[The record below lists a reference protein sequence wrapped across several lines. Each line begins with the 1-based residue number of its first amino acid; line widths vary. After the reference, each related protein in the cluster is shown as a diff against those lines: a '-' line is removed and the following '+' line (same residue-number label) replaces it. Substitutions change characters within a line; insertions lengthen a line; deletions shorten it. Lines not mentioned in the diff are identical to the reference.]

1 MFNYISLILIQ
12 IIKMITLNE
21 LNSSRQTNY
30 IIIFILLLIFTG
42 SIVSIKYIYG
52 DNTKK
57 EEKEENKTND
67 ENKDTDKNKEEN
79 TNDENTDSTLKQWA
93 RFLIPLFAMGAFFV
107 ACCIISKIIVNGNH
121 PLLDAP
127 RDQFSGIIFM
137 FLVAGILTV
146 LNLTVLKDMKLID
159 YIKGKKFSVVGV
171 FMALGVS
178 AIVFGFLDNFGMKLG
193 TDALDDSFLQ
203 LFLSPFSV
211 DSRFTEHS
219 EVIQDNLKYMNVWA
233 NSKWRSVINHVLRF
247 KDEIA
252 DASKKNNNSM
262 KDLVKDIKEFMDDG
276 ALPLIIPKEIK
287 EINSKTTGTY
297 AFIQNIKEKYDI
309 IDGSKAMLGNTF
321 SDFIGAILGAG
332 IINLF
337 IYMTSY
343 DSVYTGDDSVD
354 NNWLLTNLSKYSPF
368 MEAFFIAIGCLIPVF
383 LNIAMTRNKYNTN
396 NRNSWIVVGVITLL
410 IVVMMYYS
418 AFGIKDMT
426 LKDKKNSIKKTMND
440 LKDRLD
446 ITNKKDDKTL
456 NKDIDA
462 FINSL

>member
-1 MFNYISLILIQ
+1 
-12 IIKMITLNE
+12 
-21 LNSSRQTNY
+21 
-30 IIIFILLLIFTG
+30 
-42 SIVSIKYIYG
+42 
-52 DNTKK
+52 
-57 EEKEENKTND
+57 
-67 ENKDTDKNKEEN
+67 
-79 TNDENTDSTLKQWA
+79 
-93 RFLIPLFAMGAFFV
+93 MGAFFV
-107 ACCIISKIIVNGNH
+107 ACCIISKVIINGNN
-121 PLLDAP
+121 PLLDTP

-137 FLVAGILTV
+137 FLIACILTV

-171 FMALGVS
+171 IMTLGVGS
-178 AIVFGFLDNFGMKLG
+178 IVFGFLDNFGMKLG

-211 DSRFTEHS
+211 DSRFTDHR
-219 EVIQDNLKYMNVWA
+219 EVIKDNLKYMNLWS
-233 NSKWRSVINHVLRF
+233 NSKWTSVINQVLRF
-247 KDEIA
+247 KDEISE
-252 DASKKNNNSM
+252 ASKKNNNSM
-262 KDLVKDIKEFMDDG
+262 KDLVIDIEKFMDEG

-287 EINSKTTGTY
+287 EMTSKTTGTD
-297 AFIQNIKEKYDI
+297 AFIKNIKEKYNI
-309 IDGSKAMLGNTF
+309 IDGSKSMLANTF

-354 NNWLLTNLSKYSPF
+354 NNWLLTNLSKYLPF
-368 MEAFFIAIGCLIPVF
+368 IEAFFIVIGCLIPVF
-383 LNIAMTRNKYNTN
+383 INIAMTRSKYNNT

-410 IVVMMYYS
+410 IVVIMYYS